1 MLNTDN
7 EFDVR
12 NDWVKMYEED
22 NDVLVNEA
30 FCGTN
35 YPAQII
41 ANSTRMVVAF
51 HSDEYG
57 TEQGFRIK
65 IETGSISKSKRN
77 YLELKY
83 LIDIFIICA
92 VTLKLS

>member
-65 IETGSISKSKRN
+65 IETGSINKSKRN
-77 YLELKY
+77 YLEL
-83 LIDIFIICA
+83 IRFQIFN
-92 VTLKLS
+92 